1 MPRPSFSFNFS
12 EGVFA
17 GNSRTHDHCCR
28 VPRVCRTY
36 GEACRCGQTVAA
48 LPCVEGRSDEFSEP
62 LAVGAPVSICRSPGA
77 HPSSHRDND
86 CEAMVK
92 SLPNCGELGTG
103 GWRNGFSSLWLVV
116 NEMPF
121 TLTVLLEESVQIA
134 WDYLVRTGEIDDPSE
149 AVRFLTEVIETM
161 IRQGT
166 KSRLLLSNRAI
177 TAYQKRNVGLK
188 EQTAWRIQEWRPW
201 SS

>member
-1 MPRPSFSFNFS
+1 MIIAAVCRA
-12 EGVFA
+12 FA
-17 GNSRTHDHCCR
+17 GLTAKLAAAAKPSLRYR
-28 VPRVCRTY
+28 ALRA
-36 GEACRCGQTVAA
+36 EATSFGT
-48 LPCVEGRSDEFSEP
+48 

>member
-36 GEACRCGQTVAA
+36 DEACRCGQTVAA

-62 LAVGAPVSICRSPGA
+62 SRLVRQFPSVGVAARIQA
-77 HPSSHRDND
+77 SHRDND

-116 NEMPF
+116 N
-121 TLTVLLEESVQIA
+121 
-134 WDYLVRTGEIDDPSE
+134 
-149 AVRFLTEVIETM
+149 
-161 IRQGT
+161 
-166 KSRLLLSNRAI
+166 
-177 TAYQKRNVGLK
+177 
-188 EQTAWRIQEWRPW
+188 
-201 SS
+201 

>member
-1 MPRPSFSFNFS
+1 
-12 EGVFA
+12 
-17 GNSRTHDHCCR
+17 
-28 VPRVCRTY
+28 
-36 GEACRCGQTVAA
+36 
-48 LPCVEGRSDEFSEP
+48 
-62 LAVGAPVSICRSPGA
+62 
-77 HPSSHRDND
+77 
-86 CEAMVK
+86 MVK
-92 SLPNCGELGTG
+92 SLPNRGDLGTG